1 MIQAISIGD
10 NMLSLWSSRT
20 SCNVLWWIR
29 LFRRDISPKKI
40 VKLITSISHMK
51 RGRFKTKR
59 YLFGSNQHFQSPF
72 YHECLDRSKPM
83 KFGRRFMSTSVFRW
97 SLVHANY
104 ELCKIKGFVYELA
117 GVGVLVRHEEYTYA
131 LLEGFPSDYAPV
143 VSVIE
148 SEKHT
153 SSIVKIRTL
162 LYGYEIRL
170 VRYKVLV
177 LLQ

>member
-1 MIQAISIGD
+1 MASVVSQSFPNSIVEKLND
-10 NMLSLWSSRT
+10 SSYLHWRQHVEPVIK
-20 SCNVLWWIR
+20 SH
-29 LFRRDISPKKI
+29 
-40 VKLITSISHMK
+40 KLQC
-51 RGRFKTKR
+51 F
-59 YLFGSNQHFQSPF
+59 
-72 YHECLDRSKPM
+72 
-83 KFGRRFMSTSVFRW
+83 V
-97 SLVHANY
+97 
-104 ELCKIKGFVYELA
+104 IKGFVYELA

-170 VRYKVLV
+170 VRYKGYSNPNLYKSTNSDGFRGSYGRGGSNCGGFSDRGGINGGTGHSGGVCSKGHGGSKFPNF
-177 LLQ
+177 QC